1 MSYTVAG
8 TEDAESVMDAEY
20 GAMWFLRD
28 ALETEEVGVTIL
40 ELEPGGKGKPHDH
53 AHDGQEEVY
62 VVVDGEVTVH
72 LDAREEVLGANE
84 AIRLAPDRTRQLEN
98 TGDVR
103 ARLVLVGGPTEDRP
117 DEPEG

>member
-8 TEDAESVMDAEY
+8 TEDVESVMDPED
-20 GAMWFLRD
+20 GGMWFLRD
-28 ALETEEVGVTIL
+28 ALETDDVGVTIL
-40 ELEPGGKGKPHDH
+40 ELEPGGEGKPHDH

-72 LDAREEVLGANE
+72 LDAREEVLRAHE

-103 ARLVLVGGPTEDRP
+103 ARVVLVGGPTDEHP